1 MEKLKAA
8 NIRKEK
14 VDRALNKELG
24 KTHSVLCQARG
35 LLEQAN
41 QSAKNQPWFFFTQFL
56 PYYRFH
62 YLLTEILAFLMK
74 TITQKYPTWSYVL

>member
-41 QSAKNQPWFFFTQFL
+41 QSAKNQP
-56 PYYRFH
+56 
-62 YLLTEILAFLMK
+62 
-74 TITQKYPTWSYVL
+74 